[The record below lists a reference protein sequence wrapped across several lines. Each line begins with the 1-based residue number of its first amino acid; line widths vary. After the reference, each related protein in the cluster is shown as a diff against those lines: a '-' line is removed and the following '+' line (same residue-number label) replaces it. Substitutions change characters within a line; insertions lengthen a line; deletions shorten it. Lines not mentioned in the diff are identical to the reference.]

1 MSQTQ
6 TQKMIAFVAI
16 RRERGG
22 SATFAYLP
30 NTDIQLPQRWE
41 WAKIDG
47 KIMTED
53 VTFIGCGMSLEA
65 TCRMMCTGTG
75 VTF

>member
-6 TQKMIAFVAI
+6 PQKMTAYVAI
-16 RRERGG
+16 RKENGG
-22 SATFAYLP
+22 GATFAYLP

-41 WAKIDG
+41 WAKING
-47 KIMTED
+47 KISMED
-53 VTFIGCGMSLEA
+53 VTEIGRGMSLED